1 MFFLKF
7 TAKSVE
13 GLFKNHSQYILTI
26 YLLMIKHKGKYR
38 CTLLHMHIKK
48 VLYMT
53 VLKCYVLSAEIL
65 NM

>member
-13 GLFKNHSQYILTI
+13 GLFKISFIVYIDIII

-38 CTLLHMHIKK
+38 CTLLLMHIKEH
-48 VLYMT
+48 YT
-53 VLKCYVLSAEIL
+53 
-65 NM
+65 